1 MRIYIDDEP
10 LAFELKETL
19 AFSEIMAK
27 LTAWAESQKLF
38 IIDYRIAAKPEFA
51 AKEDLNS
58 DEIDVINL
66 QLGDQTDLVE
76 SNLRELIDYT
86 DRVGMHV
93 ANTIQAGAALGT
105 QEAADLKTGGVFIAE
120 SVETLSKY
128 LPAENAAQLTNA
140 IAVFNTQND
149 LIEKINALAIIQN
162 QLKLWLRHTE
172 FSRVTKDEAAQ
183 RLVEFRA
190 RHEDLQQ
197 ELEKI
202 AAKLTQGKEQEAL
215 QILES
220 VSQVLVDAVVLMRIA
235 EDAKVSSGQKFVEL
249 LGQLTAAID
258 ARDLVTAADI
268 VDFDLRDLLKEVA

>member
-10 LAFELKETL
+10 LDFELQETL
-19 AFSEIMAK
+19 AFSDIMAK
-27 LTAWAESQKLF
+27 LTAWAESQKLY

-76 SNLRELIDYT
+76 SNLRELIEYT

-93 ANTIQAGAALGT
+93 AKVIQAGNTLNT

-120 SVETLSKY
+120 SIETLSKY
-128 LPAENAAQLTNA
+128 LAAENAVQLTNA

-172 FSRVTKDEAAQ
+172 FSRVTKEEAAE

-190 RHEDLQQ
+190 RQDNLQQ

-220 VSQVLVDAVVLMRIA
+220 VSQIIVDAVVLMRIA
-235 EDAKVSSGQKFVEL
+235 EDAKIATGQKFVEL

>member
-249 LGQLTAAID
+249 MGQLTAAID

>member
-1 MRIYIDDEP
+1 MRIYIDDKP

-249 LGQLTAAID
+249 MGQLTAAID

>member
-10 LAFELKETL
+10 LDFELQETL
-19 AFSEIMAK
+19 AFSDIMAK
-27 LTAWAESQKLF
+27 LTAWAESQKLY

-51 AKEDLNS
+51 AKEDLTS

-76 SNLRELIDYT
+76 SNLRELIEYT

-93 ANTIQAGAALGT
+93 AKVIQAGNTLNT

-120 SVETLSKY
+120 SIETLSKY
-128 LPAENAAQLTNA
+128 LAAENAAQLTNA

-172 FSRVTKDEAAQ
+172 FSRVTKEEAAE

-190 RHEDLQQ
+190 RQDNLQQ

-220 VSQVLVDAVVLMRIA
+220 VSQIIVDAVVLMRIA
-235 EDAKVSSGQKFVEL
+235 EDAKIATGQKFVEL